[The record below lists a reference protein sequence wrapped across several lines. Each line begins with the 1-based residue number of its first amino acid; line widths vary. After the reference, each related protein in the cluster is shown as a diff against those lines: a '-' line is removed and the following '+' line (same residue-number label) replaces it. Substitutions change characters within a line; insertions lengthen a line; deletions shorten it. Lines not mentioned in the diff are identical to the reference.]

1 MVECVTADTVVL
13 YASTISGRE
22 RGIVMT
28 AIPEHGAGPATAK
41 IDGAE
46 RAGLH
51 LADPLTALD
60 LAAELAQLHKE
71 ATWQRTGR
79 HARTLV
85 KDTDLRVVL
94 VALSK
99 GGRMEEHHAP
109 GRITIQTLAGRLDLR
124 VMGRT
129 VALPTGQI
137 LTLGP
142 AIPHDVEALEDSAFL
157 LTIAWPI

>member
-1 MVECVTADTVVL
+1 MA
-13 YASTISGRE
+13 G
-22 RGIVMT
+22 
-28 AIPEHGAGPATAK
+28 IPEHGAGPATAQL
-41 IDGAE
+41 DGAE
-46 RAGLH
+46 RPGLH
-51 LADPLTALD
+51 LADPLTTLD
-60 LAAELAQLHKE
+60 LAAELVRLHE
-71 ATWQRTGR
+71 GATWHRTGR

-85 KDTDLRVVL
+85 KDADLRVVL
-94 VALSK
+94 VALHK

-109 GRITIQTLAGRLDLR
+109 GRITIQTLTGRLDLR

-129 VALPTGQI
+129 VALPTGHI